1 MTQHE
6 IAALAGLELARHI
19 TEKADLQDRL
29 DELVNGIL
37 NLAPECWDGD
47 EAAESLALDFVRSL
61 VGELPSSVPG
71 HRDECTCFA

>member
-1 MTQHE
+1 MSSSE
-6 IAALAGLELARHI
+6 IAAIAGQELARHI

-47 EAAESLALDFVRSL
+47 AAAESLALDFVRSL
-61 VGELPSSVPG
+61 VGELPSTVPG
-71 HRDECTCFA
+71 HRDDCNCFR